1 MLEFI
6 GAGCMSGSHR
16 TQRPPGST
24 GEYAAV
30 HVICIA
36 LPRAALP
43 DLLQPLCIRYYRT
56 RRRYPIQA
64 MGPAHH
70 ANLHGALSLSVQG
83 GEATVGVAVTAEH
96 PQAVVTLERRGGA
109 AEAEAGAA
117 AAATQVELLLQE
129 TAALGPANP
138 LVKRVAL
145 PPGCAAHDLTLRVLC
160 GPAGAGGC
168 CLLEYSPAPPAADGE
183 QRVPDPA
190 TEPRAPRDVG
200 SVDELFLTGVAFIIA
215 ATVLHCLA
223 RCGQRG

>member
-1 MLEFI
+1 M
-6 GAGCMSGSHR
+6 A
-16 TQRPPGST
+16 
-24 GEYAAV
+24 
-30 HVICIA
+30 
-36 LPRAALP
+36 
-43 DLLQPLCIRYYRT
+43 
-56 RRRYPIQA
+56 
-64 MGPAHH
+64 
-70 ANLHGALSLSVQG
+70 G
-83 GEATVGVAVTAEH
+83 GEAAVGVAVTAEH
-96 PQAVVTLERRGGA
+96 AQAVVTLERRSGRA
-109 AEAEAGAA
+109 EAEAEAGADTEA
-117 AAATQVELLLQE
+117 AAEQPGVLLQE
-129 TAALGPANP
+129 TVALGPAAP
-138 LVKRVAL
+138 LVRRVAL